1 MTSNQNPF
9 ERAIMHV
16 MRDVTNKQ
24 LTKRVPDIPAMD
36 YRRLTYCLIED
47 RIAAYKA
54 AGIKRTLDNVLT
66 EFGITKKAYYS
77 WYEKYH
83 SYYKQCKNS

>member
-1 MTSNQNPF
+1 MANQNPF

-83 SYYKQCKNS
+83 SYYKQCNNS

>member
-1 MTSNQNPF
+1 MANQNPF

-24 LTKRVPDIPAMD
+24 LSKRVPDIPAMD

-83 SYYKQCKNS
+83 SYYKQCNNS